1 MSKDRLFK
9 LRNKIIHLG
18 CRETEVLRGRL
29 RAVGEVQHVVPERD
43 QLDGRARLKVE
54 ELGGAGGR
62 KSQGSVGETRGKGY
76 MITNDN
82 INNIKHI

>member
-1 MSKDRLFK
+1 M
-9 LRNKIIHLG
+9 
-18 CRETEVLRGRL
+18 RGRL
-29 RAVGEVQHVVPERD
+29 RAVGEVQHVLPERD

-76 MITNDN
+76 MTTNIN
-82 INNIKHI
+82 INNKQQQTTINTFRKILQR

>member
-1 MSKDRLFK
+1 
-9 LRNKIIHLG
+9 
-18 CRETEVLRGRL
+18 LRGRL
-29 RAVGEVQHVVPERD
+29 RAVGEVQHVLPERD

-76 MITNDN
+76 MTTNIN
-82 INNIKHI
+82 INNKQQQTTINTFRKILQR

>member
-54 ELGGAGGR
+54 ELGGAGGG

-76 MITNDN
+76 LHDN
-82 INNIKHI
+82 KW

>member
-1 MSKDRLFK
+1 MLK
-9 LRNKIIHLG
+9 LRHEIINSG

-29 RAVGEVQHVVPERD
+29 RAVGEVQHVLPERN

-54 ELGGAGGR
+54 ELGGAGGG
-62 KSQGSVGETRGKGY
+62 KSQGSVGEARGKGY
-76 MITNDN
+76 MITNNN